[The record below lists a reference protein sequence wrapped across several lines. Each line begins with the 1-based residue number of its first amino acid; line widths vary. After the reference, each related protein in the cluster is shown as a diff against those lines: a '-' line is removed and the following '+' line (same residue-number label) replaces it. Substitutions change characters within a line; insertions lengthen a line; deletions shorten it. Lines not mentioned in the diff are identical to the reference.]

1 MPIIQMTMVEGR
13 DQKMVEACIKNVART
28 VQETLN
34 VPLSTI
40 RVYVNE
46 IPGNHFAIGDEL
58 KSEK

>member
-1 MPIIQMTMVEGR
+1 MPIVQLTMVEGR
-13 DQKMVEACIKNVART
+13 DQKLVEACLKNVART

-46 IPGNHFAIGDEL
+46 IPANHFAVGDEL